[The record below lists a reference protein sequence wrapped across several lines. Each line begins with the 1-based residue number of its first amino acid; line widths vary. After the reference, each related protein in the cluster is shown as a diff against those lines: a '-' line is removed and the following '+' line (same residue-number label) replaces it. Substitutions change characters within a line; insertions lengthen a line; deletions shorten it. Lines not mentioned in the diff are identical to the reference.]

1 MHELLAALN
10 DKQRAAVEAVDG
22 PVLILAGAGS
32 GKTKTLIHR
41 IAYLIAKHNVKP
53 YNILSVTFT
62 NKAAGEMRER
72 LHKLLDGKVKQFPIM
87 GTFHSVC
94 VQLLRREIQA
104 LNYNQQFVIYNDDD
118 TSSLVK
124 KIMKDL
130 GFDTKVIAPAGIKSL
145 ISKAKNNLLTPEQ
158 YAEEASEV
166 IERTAS
172 QVYTQYQKELH
183 TNNALDFDDL
193 IRLPVQLFQTYPET
207 LKKYQEAFK
216 YILVDEY
223 QDTNHAQY
231 TLVNMLAK
239 EHKNICVVGD
249 DWQCVTPDTKIQLT
263 DGSKKAKDIK
273 VGDQVL
279 AAAGRTTTMA
289 APVRRIHK
297 STVHTELIE
306 ITTKTGHRLCITPK
320 HMMFAR
326 LSDRAHYFYT
336 YLMYRHDLG
345 YRIGMAK
352 SQRSTNGHDQM
363 GLGVRGNQERADKMW
378 ILKVSESKQAAQ
390 YWELYYAFYYG
401 IPSVV
406 FSTQNLSSIGTKEI
420 HSLYR
425 AIDTKS
431 RVQKLCA
438 DLNLQLDFPHY
449 RPSGTTRFQTERK
462 VLRLDWFAE
471 TRKTQASPWYASRI
485 ALHTTNKKLKTLLQK
500 NGYHIRKS
508 KKDTWRLEMSQ
519 LDIKKAEIVSQQ
531 LHDLLPEV
539 EFVRSAWMTSNKK
552 MLLLP
557 AAHLHKTM
565 VIPILDQKHRI
576 IEDEIVSIR
585 KVPYH
590 GTVLDFDIDT
600 VHNYSANGIV
610 VHNSI
615 YSWRGANLQNI
626 LDFETDYPNATVV
639 KLEQNYRSTK
649 SILAAANEIIK
660 YNVKQKEKSLWT
672 ENARGH
678 NITIKEVGDEKE
690 EGEYIIREIFM
701 PGDSR
706 SDNSRVV
713 TTNDTAEIEYVS
725 EDEPVQPTS
734 LLDRIMSSQTFQT
747 YQVDNRLQDRIK
759 QQSRLIDLKKY
770 VILYRTN
777 AQSRA
782 LEEAFLKYNV
792 PYRIIGGI
800 KFYERREIKDLIAYM
815 RVVANPADWV
825 SLDRIVNVPA
835 RSLGANSWKKIEQA
849 CRAVNKNFL
858 EVLPE
863 ELPTLR
869 PQQQEAFL
877 TFQKLMVGIHGKIAT
892 LSPSDSLDLIT
903 KLSHYKDQFN
913 PRLPEDMS
921 RLENI
926 DELKSVTKKFDSM
939 VGADG
944 IMAFLEDV
952 TLVSDQDDIDERSN
966 AVNMMTIHAAKG
978 LEFDTVFITGMEEG
992 LFPHSRSLFQP
1003 TEMEEERRL
1012 CYVALTR
1019 AKRKA
1024 YFIYAAQRTVYGTTQ
1039 IHAPS
1044 RFLHDIP
1051 KDLVDRS

>member
-10 DKQRAAVEAVDG
+10 EKQRAAVEAVEG

-41 IAYLIAKHNVKP
+41 IAYLIAKHKVKP
-53 YNILSVTFT
+53 YNILAVTFT

-94 VQLLRREIQA
+94 VQLLRREIQV
-104 LNYNQQFVIYNDDD
+104 LGYNPQFVIYNDDD

-130 GFDTKVIAPAGIKSL
+130 GYDTKVIAPAGIKSL
-145 ISKAKNNLLTPEQ
+145 ISKAKNSLLTPEL

-172 QVYTQYQKELH
+172 QVYMQYQKELKQ
-183 TNNALDFDDL
+183 NNALDFDDL
-193 IRLPVQLFQTYPET
+193 IRLPVQLFQTYPEL
-207 LKKYQEAFK
+207 LKKYQTAFQ

-249 DWQCVTPDTKIQLT
+249 DWQ
-263 DGSKKAKDIK
+263 
-273 VGDQVL
+273 
-279 AAAGRTTTMA
+279 
-289 APVRRIHK
+289 
-297 STVHTELIE
+297 
-306 ITTKTGHRLCITPK
+306 
-320 HMMFAR
+320 
-326 LSDRAHYFYT
+326 
-336 YLMYRHDLG
+336 
-345 YRIGMAK
+345 
-352 SQRSTNGHDQM
+352 
-363 GLGVRGNQERADKMW
+363 
-378 ILKVSESKQAAQ
+378 
-390 YWELYYAFYYG
+390 
-401 IPSVV
+401 
-406 FSTQNLSSIGTKEI
+406 
-420 HSLYR
+420 
-425 AIDTKS
+425 
-431 RVQKLCA
+431 
-438 DLNLQLDFPHY
+438 
-449 RPSGTTRFQTERK
+449 
-462 VLRLDWFAE
+462 
-471 TRKTQASPWYASRI
+471 
-485 ALHTTNKKLKTLLQK
+485 
-500 NGYHIRKS
+500 
-508 KKDTWRLEMSQ
+508 
-519 LDIKKAEIVSQQ
+519 
-531 LHDLLPEV
+531 
-539 EFVRSAWMTSNKK
+539 
-552 MLLLP
+552 
-557 AAHLHKTM
+557 
-565 VIPILDQKHRI
+565 
-576 IEDEIVSIR
+576 
-585 KVPYH
+585 
-590 GTVLDFDIDT
+590 
-600 VHNYSANGIV
+600 
-610 VHNSI
+610 SI

-649 SILAAANEIIK
+649 SILEAANEIIK
-660 YNVKQKEKSLWT
+660 YNVKQKDKTLWT
-672 ENARGH
+672 ENERGH

-690 EGEYIIREIFM
+690 EGEYIIRSIFEITENAEKNA
-701 PGDSR
+701 D
-706 SDNSRVV
+706 DAE
-713 TTNDTAEIEYVS
+713 TEIEYVS
-725 EDEPVQPTS
+725 EDEPVKPTS
-734 LLDRIMSSQTFQT
+734 ILDRIMASKTFQT
-747 YQVDNRLQDRIK
+747 YQVDTKLHDTINRQLK
-759 QQSRLIDLKKY
+759 LVDLTRY

-800 KFYERREIKDLIAYM
+800 KFYERREVKDLIAYM

-849 CRAVNKNFL
+849 CRAVQKNFL

-869 PQQQEAFL
+869 QQQHDAFIG
-877 TFQKLMVGIHGKIAT
+877 FQKMMLDIHTKIAT

-903 KLSHYKDQFN
+903 KLTHYKDQFN
-913 PRLPEDMS
+913 PKLSEDMS

-926 DELKSVTKKFDSM
+926 DELKSVTKKFDKF
-939 VGADG
+939 VGAEG
-944 IMAFLEDV
+944 VMAFLEDV

-978 LEFDTVFITGMEEG
+978 LEFDTIFITGMEEG

-1051 KDLVDRS
+1051 KELVDRQ